1 MGHVLVLLA
10 VSPCPLPLI
19 KHPEHEIR
27 QITVAGVPV
36 RSSLPAPRRCYL
48 CYLCTTGSV
57 MAWELSLS
65 GGPQRPGCSE
75 QGGPGP

>member
-10 VSPCPLPLI
+10 VSPCLLPLI

-27 QITVAGVPV
+27 QITVAAAGVPV
-36 RSSLPAPRRCYL
+36 RSSLPAPRQ

-57 MAWELSLS
+57 MTWELSLS

-75 QGGPGP
+75 QGGPGL

>member
-19 KHPEHEIR
+19 KQPEHEIR
-27 QITVAGVPV
+27 QITVAAVPV

-48 CYLCTTGSV
+48 CTTGPGV
-57 MAWELSLS
+57 AWELSLS